1 MQQNNRILR
10 KVIWTAIAAPMLYKT
25 WWAYGWQMER
35 KKWKEGLIAE
45 RTEKLKQETL
55 LISIDDIPFGTLPK
69 EEFDAKGL

>member
-10 KVIWTAIAAPMLYKT
+10 KVVWTAIAAPMLYKT

-45 RTEKLKQETL
+45 RTEKLKQE
-55 LISIDDIPFGTLPK
+55 P
-69 EEFDAKGL
+69 